1 MSVIIPQQSGR
12 SATVER
18 PTSGYSTTAQLTAWR
33 IIGWVGLA
41 YLIMSLIDI
50 ALGWYPINFGSPE
63 WEFGTISGTVA
74 GLSIPTLA
82 LYLTLASAFAIE
94 RTRMV
99 KTAGIVMVV
108 LALILPV
115 LGVLWLTNVPLALK
129 ATATNDV
136 VHFGVKKAI
145 IKTALLFA
153 GYEILY
159 VLAAWKALRRRTP
172 A

>member
-1 MSVIIPQQSGR
+1 
-12 SATVER
+12 
-18 PTSGYSTTAQLTAWR
+18 
-33 IIGWVGLA
+33 
-41 YLIMSLIDI
+41 
-50 ALGWYPINFGSPE
+50 
-63 WEFGTISGTVA
+63 
-74 GLSIPTLA
+74 LSIPTLE
-82 LYLTLASAFAIE
+82 LYLTLSSAIATEWTLI
-94 RTRMV
+94 V
-99 KTAGIVMVV
+99 KRVGIVMVV

-115 LGVLWLTNVPLALK
+115 LGVVWLTNVPLALK